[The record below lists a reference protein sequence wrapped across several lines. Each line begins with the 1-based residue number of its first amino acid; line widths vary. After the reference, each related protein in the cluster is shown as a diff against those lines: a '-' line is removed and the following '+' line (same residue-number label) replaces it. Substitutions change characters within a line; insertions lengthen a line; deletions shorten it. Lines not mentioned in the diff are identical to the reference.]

1 MGELSDVQVGLFN
14 SIPWLLSI
22 VGMYAFA
29 SLSAKWKHQQ
39 AWVATALL
47 IAAAGMFMS
56 TTGGPIFAF
65 VAICFAALGF
75 KSASSLFWPIPQAYL
90 DARIAAAVIALINS
104 VGNLGGFVA
113 PTTFGLLE
121 QHTGSIQGGLYGLAA
136 TSIIAAIIVFAA
148 RTTPKPAAEKAVADA
163 APKHA

>member
-1 MGELSDVQVGLFN
+1 M
-14 SIPWLLSI
+14 
-22 VGMYAFA
+22 
-29 SLSAKWKHQQ
+29 
-39 AWVATALL
+39 
-47 IAAAGMFMS
+47 
-56 TTGGPIFAF
+56 
-65 VAICFAALGF
+65 
-75 KSASSLFWPIPQAYL
+75 
-90 DARIAAAVIALINS
+90 IALINS

-148 RTTPKPAAEKAVADA
+148 RTTPKPAAEKALADA